1 MQLDPFSTATFAD
14 DNGAIFEFVQTEVAT
29 FADANGSFVSVTPA
43 QVGLGVNTVVARNFF
58 VVPNSGGVL
67 VNPTIWE
74 QSGGFSK
81 SWTARASDGSIQIT
95 YTVGDLQP
103 GVSYRVRRGSTQV
116 ARLTAD
122 QRGFISFATTPG
134 TYRLITNSSS
144 GTIDFVESV
153 PIGSGTRFYRGG
165 SF

>member
-1 MQLDPFSTATFAD
+1 ANALVEVGDPTNSCATIFENQPRLTMQLDPFSTATFAD

-81 SWTARASDGSIQIT
+81 SWRSEEHTS
-95 YTVGDLQP
+95 
-103 GVSYRVRRGSTQV
+103 
-116 ARLTAD
+116 
-122 QRGFISFATTPG
+122 
-134 TYRLITNSSS
+134 
-144 GTIDFVESV
+144 E
-153 PIGSGTRFYRGG
+153 
-165 SF
+165 